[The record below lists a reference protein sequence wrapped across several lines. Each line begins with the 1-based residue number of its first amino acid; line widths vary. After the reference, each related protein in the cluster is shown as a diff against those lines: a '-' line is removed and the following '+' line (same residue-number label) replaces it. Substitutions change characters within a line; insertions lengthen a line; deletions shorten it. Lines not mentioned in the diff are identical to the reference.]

1 MQFAITAIKGNKIIG
16 GKLINDYLKT
26 LNGNYTVDINEEN
39 SLATPKDC
47 QKAYFFKLDLVV
59 AATGDERYVIHERF
73 KNYMKVTSTKE
84 FTVVDWR
91 NFIKQ
96 FQTYIFENLD
106 III

>member
-1 MQFAITAIKGNKIIG
+1 MQFSLTLVNGKSVKG
-16 GKLINDYLKT
+16 GKEIQDYLKK

-39 SLATPKDC
+39 TMSTPKEC
-47 QKAYFFKLDLVV
+47 RAAYFFKIDLVV
-59 AATGDERYVIHERF
+59 GATGDERYAIHERF
-73 KNYMKVTSTKE
+73 KEHAKIPSTKN

-96 FQTYIFENLD
+96 FQIYIFESLD

>member
-1 MQFAITAIKGNKIIG
+1 MQFSLTLVNGKSVKG
-16 GKLINDYLKT
+16 GKEIQDYLKK

-39 SLATPKDC
+39 TMSTPAEC
-47 QKAYFFKLDLVV
+47 RAAYFFKIDLVV

-73 KNYMKVTSTKE
+73 KEYSKIVSTKN

-96 FQTYIFENLD
+96 FQIYIFESLD

>member
-1 MQFAITAIKGNKIIG
+1 MQFGLTLVNGKSVKGAKEIQN
-16 GKLINDYLKT
+16 YLKK

-39 SLATPKDC
+39 TTSTPAEC
-47 QKAYFFKLDLVV
+47 RAAYFFKIDLVV

-73 KNYMKVTSTKE
+73 KEHTNIQSTKN

-96 FQTYIFENLD
+96 FQIYIFESLD
-106 III
+106 IVI